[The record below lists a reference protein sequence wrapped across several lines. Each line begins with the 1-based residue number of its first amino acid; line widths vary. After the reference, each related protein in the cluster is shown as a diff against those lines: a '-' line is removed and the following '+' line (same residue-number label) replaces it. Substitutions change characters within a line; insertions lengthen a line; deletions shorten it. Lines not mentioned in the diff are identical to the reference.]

1 MRLIILTLAVL
12 FLFFLF
18 ATPASAGVVWDSG
31 ELSEERWEQIAG
43 FRPCGGEIVYKW
55 EDLPGSA
62 LGSVRFYKRADREE
76 FGLVCEVRLQAGQK
90 SQLYAQPQL
99 LCSVILHEVGHLTGR
114 GHSSN
119 PNSIMY
125 FRLSADRLDERCR
138 NIK

>member
-1 MRLIILTLAVL
+1 MRLIVLTLTVL
-12 FLFFLF
+12 FLFV
-18 ATPASAGVVWDSG
+18 TPASAGVVWDSG
-31 ELSEERWEQIAG
+31 ELSEQRWEQIAG
-43 FRPCGGEIVYKW
+43 FRPCGGEVVYKW
-55 EDLPGSA
+55 VEDLPSRA
-62 LGSVRFYKRADREE
+62 LGTARFYNRAEREG

-99 LCSVILHEVGHLTGR
+99 LCSAILHEVGHLTGR

-125 FRLSADRLDERCR
+125 FRLSRVDERCR